1 MRARLCAEGRL
12 LVFLTA
18 ALLVAGAMAVYSAS
32 GFASMR
38 YFGNSHHYFAG
49 HLLRTLAGIL
59 LGVAAWRIGP
69 RFWKTA
75 ALPLYLLSVALVLV
89 TVLPSCPVAPSINGS
104 SRWIVAG
111 PLKIMPS
118 ELVRFSFVI
127 LVATLVTRGVVS
139 PRTLR
144 GVAAISLLG
153 SVPAAM
159 YLLQPDYAGAA
170 FLVGIVLV
178 MLYIAE
184 ARFSHLALLVA
195 AASVLLGIFMM
206 STPYRADRVRG
217 WLNQDQ
223 EVAGDNFQ
231 PRQSCIA
238 LGSGGILGRGLGKGR
253 QQRGFL
259 PEAFTDFIFAVIGE
273 ETGFAGST
281 AVLLAFFI
289 LFSCC
294 WRISAKADDAFGSLV
309 AGGLTAS
316 ILGAFLIH
324 VGVCLRLLPA
334 TGMTLPLMSWG
345 GTSMTTTL
353 VSMGVMARI
362 STGIRQ

>member
-12 LVFLTA
+12 LMFLTA

-49 HLLRTLAGIL
+49 HLLRTLVGIL
-59 LGVAAWRIGP
+59 LGVCAWKIGP
-69 RFWKTA
+69 GFWKA
-75 ALPLYLLSVALVLV
+75 VALPLYLLSLALVLV
-89 TVLPSCPVAPSINGS
+89 TIIPSCPIAPSINGS

-111 PLKIMPS
+111 PVKIMPS

-127 LVATLVTRGVVS
+127 LVATLVTRGSVS

-144 GVAAISLLG
+144 GVAIISFLG

-170 FLVGIVLV
+170 FLVGTVLV
-178 MLYIAE
+178 MLYISE
-184 ARFSHLALLVA
+184 ARFSHLLLLVA
-195 AASVLLGIFMM
+195 AAAVLLGVFVV

-217 WLNQDQ
+217 WLNQGQ
-223 EVAGDNFQ
+223 EVNGDNFQ
-231 PRQSCIA
+231 PEQSCIA
-238 LGSGGILGRGLGKGR
+238 LGSGGILGRGLGRGR

-273 ETGFAGST
+273 ETGFAGSI
-281 AVLLAFFI
+281 AVLLAFFA
-289 LFSCC
+289 LFSCA

-316 ILGAFLIH
+316 IMGAFLIH

-334 TGMTLPLMSWG
+334 TGMTLPLVSWG
-345 GTSMTTTL
+345 GTSMMTTL
-353 VSMGVMARI
+353 VSLGVIARVA
-362 STGIRQ
+362 TGVRR